1 LKKENGKET
10 LVNKYYFWEQLL
22 LSLINL
28 MCDKNNMN
36 VFTLMIGGAALF
48 IAGCAAYFSV
58 RGIALTFG
66 AVSSFTIPIIVMAS
80 SLEFGKLIAASFLY
94 RNWHTC
100 NKTLRSYLLLAV
112 FLLIGITSAGI
123 YGYLSQAFEETINQ
137 VEGYEKE
144 IASLQ
149 RQQVEYDRLIDA
161 YKMSGKKGS
170 LLREEKQTE
179 ERARLEDYIKERRA
193 DIRSAEEAKT
203 RLAEETDQMIVGER
217 ERREEEK
224 KRIEDFIAL
233 RRKDISTL
241 ESQKL
246 PYKLET
252 DQRIN
257 SELAK
262 EEKINLRIAQLDEVV
277 KAYQDK
283 GAGGFL
289 KEDGFK
295 KAAQLLQTQSEER
308 DGLRASLQLIT
319 EAAQKARDDLEKR
332 YAGLDERIVQA
343 QNEIAEANTKIT
355 TLTTGGAEQAD
366 NVKTALQNLQQAR
379 SSVDER
385 IKSLENEIAEASRK
399 ISSLSESGSVF
410 GPESSAELEAKKT
423 ELFAKKE
430 DAENTILELG
440 SKIRST
446 DISSF
451 KFIARAFD
459 SSVAEAEETG
469 NPVIIEEAMAN
480 AVNRVVKWFILLL
493 VVVFDPLAVTLVVA
507 YNASLLRGKNPVP
520 IDVVQ
525 ENANKN
531 SFFSMGNLI
540 ILIVI
545 IGLPGWFLYDKF
557 GPQEV
562 VDPGK
567 IAKASFLSKLSS
579 RKFDDRAFAYVPE
592 KAFGVFSF
600 SGLRMVEQVGLPKI
614 IADDFLENIPFLS
627 NLSWEP
633 EECGVN
639 PYGRVLYYLKFPNE
653 EFIEKRQQ
661 DIAWGLIIPIGD
673 QDRLREFIL
682 RKLDLKGLSNLWQ
695 IEESNSP
702 SFISF
707 HHRTSHISLGMDDQ
721 CLVILSSW
729 SDQNDPAFLA
739 DELTQVFSY
748 GQNSNITN
756 SAVANKLTGDDYD
769 VGLSLKAKNFF
780 ESFTKNG
787 KEDEL
792 FENFRDFVSFDL
804 DLKAKVQMDRVSL
817 EGVYE
822 YENGVLDTGFGI
834 HVASKLDQIRESEN
848 STSLDSV
855 YGEFLEIF
863 LQRLDFQTASN
874 LIERI
879 DLSQTIG
886 FDQFTDLKATSR
898 IRGQQNGTISMVLN
912 TTESGGGA
920 LCSLVDLLVAALNPF
935 PARSLDN

>member
-1 LKKENGKET
+1 MEKENGKAT

-28 MCDKNNMN
+28 MCDKQNMN

-94 RNWHTC
+94 RNWHSC
-100 NKTLRSYLLLAV
+100 NKTLRTYLLLAV

-123 YGYLSQAFEETINQ
+123 YGYLSQAFEQTINQ

-193 DIRSAEEAKT
+193 DIGSAEEAKT
-203 RLAEETDQMIVGER
+203 RLAEETDQMIVGVR
-217 ERREEEK
+217 ERREDEK
-224 KRIEDFIAL
+224 KRIEDFIES
-233 RRKDISTL
+233 RRKDISLL

-295 KAAQLLQTQSEER
+295 KAAQLLKTQSEER
-308 DGLRASLQLIT
+308 DGLRASLQSIT

-332 YAGLDERIVQA
+332 YGGLDGRIVQA

-366 NVKTALQNLQQAR
+366 NVKTALENLQQAR

-385 IKSLENEIAEASRK
+385 IKSLENEMGEASRK
-399 ISSLSESGSVF
+399 ITSLSESGSVF

-430 DAENTILELG
+430 EAENTILNLD

-446 DISSF
+446 DIGSF

-459 SSVAEAEETG
+459 TSVAEAEETE
-469 NPVIIEEAMAN
+469 NPLIIEEAMAK

-507 YNASLLRGKNPVP
+507 YNASLLRGKNPIP
-520 IDVVQ
+520 IDVAV
-525 ENANKN
+525 ENASKN

-545 IGLPGWFLYDKF
+545 IGLPGWFLYEKF
-557 GPQEV
+557 GPQQV
-562 VDPGK
+562 DDPGK

-653 EFIEKRQQ
+653 DFIEKRQQ

-682 RKLDLKGLSNLWQ
+682 RKLKLKGSSTSWQ

-729 SDQNDPAFLA
+729 SDQSDPEFLA
-739 DELTQVFSY
+739 DELTQIFSY
-748 GQNSNITN
+748 GQNSTITN
-756 SAVANKLTGDDYD
+756 SVVANKLTGDDYD
-769 VGLSLKAKNFF
+769 VGLSLNGKNFF

-822 YENGVLDTGFGI
+822 YENGVLDSGFGI
-834 HVASKLDQIRESEN
+834 HVASKLDQIREGES
-848 STSLDSV
+848 SMSLDSV

-886 FDQFTDLKATSR
+886 FEQFTDLKATSR
-898 IRGQQNGTISMVLN
+898 IRGKQNGTISMVLN

-935 PARSLDN
+935 PAPSLDN